1 MDKRTMM
8 LAHIDACTRSGLSQK
23 EYCQEHGI
31 SYSTFGY
38 YRMRQLRAL
47 QDSSV
52 AAPGFLPV
60 HVEPPQAKTPFE
72 LVYPSGAFLRIPADV
87 STEEL
92 KALIN
97 L

>member
-1 MDKRTMM
+1 MM

-38 YRMRQLRAL
+38 YRMRQLRAE
-47 QDSSV
+47 QDGSMVKS
-52 AAPGFLPV
+52 GFLPV
-60 HVEPPQAKTPFE
+60 HVEQPQASTPLE
-72 LVYPSGAFLRIPADV
+72 LVYPSGAFFRIPANV
-87 STEEL
+87 STEQL
-92 KALIN
+92 KTLIN